1 MPAAR
6 LAGSILTDKP
16 AGMEPLEGLTLN
28 QAALVEA
35 VKESPATE
43 EERLM
48 VCVPGA
54 MPPALAEILKLAGD
68 AW

>member
-1 MPAAR
+1 M
-6 LAGSILTDKP
+6 LTVKT
-16 AGMEPLEGLTLN
+16 AGMDPLEGLALS

-54 MPPALAEILKLAGD
+54 MPPAVPEKLKLAGV
-68 AW
+68 AR